1 MPTKLKY
8 QTVTP
13 LLKKVLTQLMS
24 NDLFHPFQLVGGTS
38 LSLQLGH
45 RISDDI
51 DLFTD
56 YEYDSI
62 DFRVIQDWLRTQF
75 AYCNGDCGEIVG
87 FGCSYIIGDSVDDSV
102 KLDLFYTDP
111 FIRPAKVIDN
121 IRLTSFEDII
131 AMKLDVIGRGGRKK
145 DFWDIHELHNTYL
158 ITEMLNLYV
167 QITTPIPN
175 A

>member
-24 NDLFHPFQLVGGTS
+24 NELFQPFQLVGGTS

-62 DFRVIQDWLRTQF
+62 DFRVIQDWLRQT
-75 AYCNGDCGEIVG
+75 
-87 FGCSYIIGDSVDDSV
+87 
-102 KLDLFYTDP
+102 
-111 FIRPAKVIDN
+111 
-121 IRLTSFEDII
+121 
-131 AMKLDVIGRGGRKK
+131 
-145 DFWDIHELHNTYL
+145 
-158 ITEMLNLYV
+158 
-167 QITTPIPN
+167 
-175 A
+175 